1 MFKKKIIIL
10 LVLTLLCFG
19 CTGENKLSVH
29 FIDVGYG
36 DCILIENET
45 CGNLLID
52 GGYPEQSDKI
62 LNYLKETGVERLDFV
77 VATHPHPDHIGG
89 LPEVLRNIAV
99 GKLLTNEDMTE
110 RKEWAELR
118 ELSSGK
124 NIECVILKRGDI
136 MVDEPDFK
144 IEVLHPEEPDDNL
157 NESSLVLKMTHGDV
171 RFLFTA
177 DISSRICEELA
188 RLYGDKLKSEVL
200 KAPHHGK
207 QPSRLFFKTVGAKL
221 AVISTGKSRWRKPR
235 AEKKVFSILEELG
248 IKVLSTENH
257 GTVVVKSNGKR
268 LKIIK

>member
-1 MFKKKIIIL
+1 MIKKKIIIL
-10 LVLTLLCFG
+10 LVLTLFCLG
-19 CTGENKLSVH
+19 CKEKNKLGVH

-36 DCILIENET
+36 VCILIENEI

-62 LNYLKETGVERLDFV
+62 LNYLKEEEIERLDLV

-89 LPEVLRNIAV
+89 LPEVLQNIEV
-99 GKLLTNEDMTE
+99 GKLLTNEGMTG

-144 IEVLHPEEPDDNL
+144 IEVLHPEKPGNNL
-157 NESSLVLKMTHGDV
+157 NESALVLKMTHGGV

-188 RLYGDKLKSEVL
+188 GLYGDKLKSEVL

-207 QPSRLFFKTVGAKL
+207 QPSRVFFKTVDPSI
-221 AVISTGKSRWRKPR
+221 AVISTGESEWRKPEDE
-235 AEKKVFSILEELG
+235 EKVLSILEELG
-248 IKVLSTENH
+248 IKVLSTENR
-257 GTVVVKSNGKR
+257 GTVVVKSNGR
-268 LKIIK
+268 RFKIIK